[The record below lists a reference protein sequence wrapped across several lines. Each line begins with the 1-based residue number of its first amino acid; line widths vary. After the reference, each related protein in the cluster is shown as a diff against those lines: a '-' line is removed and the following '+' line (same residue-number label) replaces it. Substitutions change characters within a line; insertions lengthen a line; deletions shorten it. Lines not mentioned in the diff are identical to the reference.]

1 MRKVPESGGTVASV
15 LRDDAPAVLCL
26 SLHSKGSTVPR
37 AGRNDPCPCGSGKK
51 YKRCCLDK
59 DRAAEL
65 APAMAQRVALQAHKA
80 NQAARQKDDQAELLK
95 SQATWQE
102 AQALDA
108 ASNAVIDLVRAGR
121 LDEAEQA
128 ARELLVRYP
137 EVHDGYDRLGM
148 VHEARGQFR
157 QAADCYRSVVEFARA
172 HPENYDPEFV
182 DSFLDLIAKLEASAA
197 EAERAVND
205 VGRSG

>member
-1 MRKVPESGGTVASV
+1 VPKT
-15 LRDDAPAVLCL
+15 
-26 SLHSKGSTVPR
+26 
-37 AGRNDPCPCGSGKK
+37 GRNDACPCGSGKK
-51 YKRCCLDK
+51 YKHCCLEK

-65 APAMAQRVALQAHKA
+65 APAIARRVALQAQKA
-80 NQAARQKDDQAELLK
+80 NEVALRKDYQAELLE
-95 SQATWQE
+95 SQPALQE

-108 ASNAVIDLVRAGR
+108 ASNAVVDLVQAGR

-157 QAADCYRSVVEFARA
+157 EAADCYRKVIEFARA
-172 HPENYDPEFV
+172 NPEDYDAGFV
-182 DSFLDLIAKLEASAA
+182 DSFLELIVKLEASAA
-197 EAERAVND
+197 EAQRALND
-205 VGRSG
+205 IDRSG

>member
-1 MRKVPESGGTVASV
+1 V
-15 LRDDAPAVLCL
+15 LRDDAPAVFCP
-26 SLHSKGSTVPR
+26 SLDSKGSTVPK

-51 YKRCCLDK
+51 YKHCCLEK

-65 APAMAQRVALQAHKA
+65 APAIAQRVALQAHKA
-80 NQAARQKDDQAELLK
+80 NQAAQQKDYQAELLQ

-108 ASNAVIDLVRAGR
+108 ASNVVIDLIRAGR

-157 QAADCYRSVVEFARA
+157 EAADCYGKVIEFARA
-172 HPENYDPEFV
+172 NAENYDTGFV
-182 DSFLDLIAKLEASAA
+182 DRFLELIVRCQARAT

-205 VGRSG
+205 IDRPG